1 MHDFVLLPSIIHTV
15 WPGFFFVWMSPRN
28 FAFKTA
34 VLTFPNA
41 CVRFKKVW
49 FSRPHAPRRHRLLL
63 EIWAINV
70 SRKWQFPANKTVTT
84 AGRHTVVDGN
94 KFADITQQHF
104 HRHHHHHQCEP
115 HYGGKWLVWRK
126 IPKLGLTLMNGKT
139 RKGGGA
145 ENAFVFVFCST
156 FWCFS
161 SFTTRTARNSCTCVG
176 ERGKHQF
183 PEKRENFPRGKK
195 EVGRTPN
202 VWTLFLFYGGE
213 GCKRVV
219 VVFFLKKML

>member
-104 HRHHHHHQCEP
+104 HRHHHQCER

-145 ENAFVFVFCST
+145 ENAFVFVF
-156 FWCFS
+156 
-161 SFTTRTARNSCTCVG
+161 
-176 ERGKHQF
+176 
-183 PEKRENFPRGKK
+183 
-195 EVGRTPN
+195 
-202 VWTLFLFYGGE
+202 LFYIL
-213 GCKRVV
+213 
-219 VVFFLKKML
+219 VFFLIHDTNRPEQLHLCRGERKTPISRETRKFSERKEGGGENTKCVNPFSVLWRWRL